1 MTPINQPR
9 SQASRWEAM
18 CVSPTGAVARG
29 GEGFTDTWLG
39 GGLGD
44 EHRPYSFLGFWG
56 IGFFFFGLRVVAIFT
71 TRLMPPLLVVSNS
84 GDRINPH
91 LRAMKCDHLERV

>member
-1 MTPINQPR
+1 MGEFLFIPRVLVGFLWGFSPINQPR

-29 GEGFTDTWLG
+29 GEGFTDTWPG

-44 EHRPYSFLGFWG
+44 EHQPYSFLGFWG
-56 IGFFFFGLRVVAIFT
+56 RWPFL
-71 TRLMPPLLVVSNS
+71 
-84 GDRINPH
+84 
-91 LRAMKCDHLERV
+91 